1 MLHHRIRQ
9 AALAGFSGPAFSDAT
24 LPMAL
29 PAASP
34 TALPMAAAP
43 SRRSFLKAAGAGGA
57 LILGAHL
64 PLPARAAEGAPPKIV
79 GPADPRP
86 QLFVVIAPD
95 NTVTV
100 LAKHLDK
107 GQGIV
112 TGLATIVAE
121 ELDADWAQ
129 LRGAFAPADSKLYA
143 NHFFGLQ
150 GTGGSTAIA
159 NSWDELRMAGA
170 AARAM
175 LVATAAARWSVPT
188 GEVAVA
194 KGVVSH
200 AASKRSFTF
209 GDLAA
214 DAAKLP
220 VPQSV
225 ALKDPKDYTLI
236 GKPGLHRLDHVSKT
250 DGSAVFALDIR
261 RPGQVT
267 AVLARSPRF
276 GGTVKAVDDAAARAV
291 PGVID
296 VLTLPVGVA
305 VLAKNTW
312 TAIKGRDAL
321 KITWDDAKAEMRGT
335 DQMLADYRKLA
346 ETPGAV
352 AANKGDVAKAFG
364 AAANAGTVIEADF
377 TFPYLAHAPMEP
389 LNAVVALNPDGGCTI
404 WAGAQFQ
411 GVEQLVVAHVLG
423 CKPEQVKIETQ
434 WAGGSFGRRATTNAD
449 YIAEAAVIAKA
460 YGKAPVHLVWTRE
473 DDIQGGRYR
482 PLFLHRIKAAV
493 DKAGSL
499 VAWQQRIVGQSFMA
513 GTPFEAVMVKNGVDE
528 TAVEGASDMAYPVPN
543 LAVDLHTPP
552 SPVTTLWWRSVGHTH
567 TAYAKEVMIDRLAK
581 AAGKDPVA
589 FRMELLK
596 DHPRL
601 QGVLKLAAEKAG
613 WGKPLAKGQGRG
625 VAVHESFGS
634 FVAHVA
640 EVTVDGKGH
649 VKVDRVVVAID
660 CGQVVNPDIVKS
672 QMEGGTGW
680 GIGHALRGE
689 ITLTGGLVDQSN
701 FDGFLP
707 LRMSDMPS
715 VEVHIVPSPER
726 PTGAGEP
733 GVPTSAPAV
742 ANAVFSVTGQ
752 PLQNLPFSRAG
763 VV

>member
-1 MLHHRIRQ
+1 MLHHLIRQ
-9 AALAGFSGPAFSDAT
+9 AAQSGFPGDAFGRT
-24 LPMAL
+24 LVQV
-29 PAASP
+29 
-34 TALPMAAAP
+34 AP
-43 SRRSFLKAAGAGGA
+43 SRRNFLKAAGAGGA

-64 PLPARAAEGAPPKIV
+64 PLPALAAGGAPPGIV

-86 QLFVVIAPD
+86 HLFVIIAPD

-129 LRGAFAPADSKLYA
+129 MRGAFAPADSKLYG
-143 NHFFGLQ
+143 NHFFGIQ

-175 LVATAAARWSVPT
+175 LVAAAAARWNVPT
-188 GEVAVA
+188 GEVTVA

-200 AASKRSFTF
+200 AASNRRFTF
-209 GDLAA
+209 GELAV

-220 VPQSV
+220 VPQNV
-225 ALKDPKDYTLI
+225 ALKAAKDYTLI
-236 GKPGLHRLDHVSKT
+236 GKPGLHRLDHASKT
-250 DGSAVFALDIR
+250 DGSAIFAMDIR

-276 GGTVKAVDDAAARAV
+276 GGTVKSVDDKAARAV

-305 VLAKNTW
+305 VIAKNTW
-312 TAIKGRDAL
+312 TAIKGREAL
-321 KITWDDAKAEMRGT
+321 KIVWDDSKAETRGT

-346 ETPGAV
+346 QTPGAV
-352 AANKGDVAKAFG
+352 AADKGDVAKAFAG
-364 AAANAGTVIEADF
+364 AAAVVEGEFV
-377 TFPYLAHAPMEP
+377 FPYLAHAPMEP
-389 LNAVVALNPDGGCTI
+389 LNATVALNPDGGCTI
-404 WAGAQFQ
+404 WAGSQFQ
-411 GVEQLVVAHVLG
+411 GVEQMVVAHVLG
-423 CKPEQVKIETQ
+423 CTPEQVKIETQ

-449 YIAEAAVIAKA
+449 YIAEAAIIAKA

-473 DDIQGGRYR
+473 DDIKGGRYR
-482 PLFLHRIKAAV
+482 PLFLHSIKAAV
-493 DKAGSL
+493 DSSGAL
-499 VAWQQRIVGQSFMA
+499 VAWRQRIVGQSFMT
-513 GTPFEAVMVKNGVDE
+513 GTPFEKMMVKNGVDA
-528 TAVEGASDMAYPVPN
+528 TSVEGASDMAYAVPN
-543 LAVDLHTPP
+543 LAVDLHSPT

-567 TAYAKEVMIDRLAK
+567 TAYAKEVMIDQLAK
-581 AAGKDPVA
+581 AAGKDPLA
-589 FRMELLK
+589 FRLAMLK
-596 DHPRL
+596 DHPRMAN
-601 QGVLKLAAEKAG
+601 VLMLAAEKAG
-613 WGKPLAKGQGRG
+613 WDKPLPKGKGRG
-625 VAVHESFGS
+625 VAVHESFNT

-640 EVTVDGKGH
+640 EVTVSDKGH
-649 VKVDRVVVAID
+649 VTVDRVVVAVD
-660 CGQVVNPDIVKS
+660 CGQVVNPDVVTA
-672 QMEGGTGW
+672 QMEGATGW

-689 ITLTGGLVDQSN
+689 ITLTDGLVDQSN

-707 LRMSDMPS
+707 LRMSDMPK
-715 VEVHIVPSPER
+715 VEVHIVDSHER

-742 ANAVFSVTGQ
+742 ANAVFAVTGKPVQ
-752 PLQNLPFSRAG
+752 TLPFSRG
-763 VV
+763 GMV

>member
-1 MLHHRIRQ
+1 MDI
-9 AALAGFSGPAFSDAT
+9 AAKP
-24 LPMAL
+24 LP
-29 PAASP
+29 
-34 TALPMAAAP
+34 TP
-43 SRRSFLKAAGAGGA
+43 SRRSFLKAVGAGGGA
-57 LILGAHL
+57 LVIGAHL
-64 PLPARAAEGAPPKIV
+64 PMPALAAEAAPKII

-86 QLFVVIAPD
+86 QLFIIIAPD

-129 LRGAFAPADSKLYA
+129 VRGAFAPADNKLYA
-143 NHFFGLQ
+143 NHFFGVQ
-150 GTGGSTAIA
+150 GTGGSTAVA

-175 LVATAAARWSVPT
+175 LVATAAARWNVPA
-188 GEVAVA
+188 GEVTVA
-194 KGVVSH
+194 KGVVRH
-200 AASKRSFTF
+200 AASGRSFTF
-209 GDLAA
+209 GDLAT

-220 VPQSV
+220 VPQQV
-225 ALKDPKDYTLI
+225 KLKEAKDYVLI
-236 GKPGLHRLDHVSKT
+236 GKPDLHRLDHISKT
-250 DGSAVFALDIR
+250 NGTAIFAMDIR

-276 GGTVKAVDDAAARAV
+276 GGTVKSVDDAAARKV
-291 PGVID
+291 PGVIE

-305 VLAKNTW
+305 VIAKNTW
-312 TAIKGRDAL
+312 AATQGREAL
-321 KITWDDAKAEMRGT
+321 KITWDDAKAETRGT
-335 DQMLADYRKLA
+335 DAMLADYRKLA
-346 ETPGAV
+346 DQPGAV
-352 AANKGDVAKAFG
+352 AANKGDADKTFTTV
-364 AAANAGTVIEADF
+364 AANGGHVIDGEF
-377 TFPYLAHAPMEP
+377 VFPYLAHAPMEP

-404 WAGAQFQ
+404 WAGSQFQ
-411 GVEQLVVAHVLG
+411 GVEQMVVAGVLG

-434 WAGGSFGRRATTNAD
+434 WAGGSFGRRATPNGD
-449 YIAEAAVIAKA
+449 YIAEAAMIAKA
-460 YGKAPVHLVWTRE
+460 YPKAPVHLVWTRE
-473 DDIQGGRYR
+473 DDIKGGRYR

-493 DKAGSL
+493 DAKGNL
-499 VAWQQRIVGQSFMA
+499 VAWKQRIVGQSFMA

-528 TAVEGASDMAYPVPN
+528 TSVEGASDMAYPVPN
-543 LAVDLHTPP
+543 LAVDLHSPT

-589 FRMELLK
+589 FRMEMLK

-601 QGVLKLAAEKAG
+601 AGVLKLAADKAG
-613 WGKPLAKGQGRG
+613 WGQPLAKGKGRG
-625 VAVHESFGS
+625 VAVHESFNTY
-634 FVAHVA
+634 VAHVA
-640 EVTVDGKGH
+640 DVTVDAKGQ

-660 CGQVVNPDIVKS
+660 CGEVVNPDIVKA
-672 QMEGGTGW
+672 QMEGGAGW

-689 ITLTGGLVDQSN
+689 ITMTDGLVDQGN
-701 FDGFLP
+701 FDSFLP
-707 LRMSDMPS
+707 LRMSDMPA
-715 VEVHIVPSPER
+715 VEVHIVPSHER

-733 GVPTSAPAV
+733 GVPTVAPAV

-752 PLQNLPFSRAG
+752 PLQTLPFSRDG
-763 VV
+763 IV

>member
-1 MLHHRIRQ
+1 MLHHLIRQ
-9 AALAGFSGPAFSDAT
+9 AAQSGFPDDSFGRT
-24 LPMAL
+24 LVQV
-29 PAASP
+29 
-34 TALPMAAAP
+34 AP
-43 SRRSFLKAAGAGGA
+43 SRRNFLKAAGAGGA

-64 PLPARAAEGAPPKIV
+64 PLPALAASGAPAGIV

-86 QLFVVIAPD
+86 HLFVIIAPD

-129 LRGAFAPADSKLYA
+129 MRGAFAPADSKLYG
-143 NHFFGLQ
+143 NHFFGIQ

-175 LVATAAARWSVPT
+175 LVATAAARWNVPT
-188 GEVAVA
+188 GEVTVA

-200 AASKRSFTF
+200 AASNRRFTF
-209 GDLAA
+209 GELAE

-220 VPQSV
+220 VPQTV
-225 ALKDPKDYTLI
+225 ALKAAKDYTLI
-236 GKPGLHRLDHVSKT
+236 GKPGLHRLDHASKT
-250 DGSAVFALDIR
+250 DGSAIFAMDIR

-276 GGTVKAVDDAAARAV
+276 GGTVKSVDDAAARAV
-291 PGVID
+291 PGVLD

-305 VLAKNTW
+305 VIAKNTW
-312 TAIKGRDAL
+312 TAIKGREAL
-321 KITWDDAKAEMRGT
+321 KIVWDDGKAETRGT

-346 ETPGAV
+346 QIPGAV
-352 AANKGDVAKAFG
+352 AADKGDVAKAFAG
-364 AAANAGTVIEADF
+364 AAAVVEGEFV
-377 TFPYLAHAPMEP
+377 FPYLAHAPMEP
-389 LNAVVALNPDGGCTI
+389 LNATVALNPDGGCTI
-404 WAGAQFQ
+404 WAGSQFQ
-411 GVEQLVVAHVLG
+411 GVEQMVVAHVLG

-449 YIAEAAVIAKA
+449 YIAEAAIIAKA

-482 PLFLHRIKAAV
+482 PLFLHQIKAAV
-493 DKAGSL
+493 DSSGAL
-499 VAWQQRIVGQSFMA
+499 VAWRQRIVGQSFMA
-513 GTPFEAVMVKNGVDE
+513 GTPFEKMMVKNGVDA
-528 TAVEGASDMAYPVPN
+528 TSVEGASDMAYAVPN
-543 LAVDLHTPP
+543 LAVDLHSPA

-567 TAYAKEVMIDRLAK
+567 TAYAKEVMIDQLAK
-581 AAGKDPVA
+581 AAGKDPLA
-589 FRMELLK
+589 FRLAMLK
-596 DHPRL
+596 DHPRMVN
-601 QGVLKLAAEKAG
+601 VLTLAAEKAG
-613 WGKPLAKGQGRG
+613 WDKPLPKGKGRG
-625 VAVHESFGS
+625 VAVHESFNT

-640 EVTVDGKGH
+640 EVTVSDKGH
-649 VKVDRVVVAID
+649 VTVDRVVVAVD
-660 CGQVVNPDIVKS
+660 CGQVVNPDVVTA
-672 QMEGGTGW
+672 QMEGATGW

-689 ITLTGGLVDQSN
+689 ITLTNGLVDQSN

-707 LRMSDMPS
+707 LRMSDMPK
-715 VEVHIVPSPER
+715 VEVHLVDSHER

-742 ANAVFSVTGQ
+742 ANAVFAVTGKPVQ
-752 PLQNLPFSRAG
+752 TLPFSRG
-763 VV
+763 GMV

>member
-1 MLHHRIRQ
+1 MLHHLIRQ
-9 AALAGFSGPAFSDAT
+9 AAQSGFPGDAFGRT
-24 LPMAL
+24 LVQV
-29 PAASP
+29 
-34 TALPMAAAP
+34 AP
-43 SRRSFLKAAGAGGA
+43 SRRNFLKAAGAGGA

-64 PLPARAAEGAPPKIV
+64 PLPALAASGAPPGIV

-86 QLFVVIAPD
+86 HLFVIIAPD

-129 LRGAFAPADSKLYA
+129 MRGAFAPADSKLYG
-143 NHFFGLQ
+143 NHFFGIQ

-175 LVATAAARWSVPT
+175 LVAAAAARWNVPA
-188 GEVAVA
+188 GEVTVA

-200 AASKRSFTF
+200 AASNRRFTF
-209 GDLAA
+209 GELAE

-220 VPQSV
+220 VPQKV
-225 ALKDPKDYTLI
+225 ALKAAKDYTLI

-250 DGSAVFALDIR
+250 DGSAIFAMDIR

-276 GGTVKAVDDAAARAV
+276 GGTVKSVDDKAARAV

-305 VLAKNTW
+305 VIAKNTW
-312 TAIKGRDAL
+312 TAIKGREAL
-321 KITWDDAKAEMRGT
+321 KIVWDDSKAETRGT

-346 ETPGAV
+346 QIPGAV
-352 AANKGDVAKAFG
+352 AADKGDVAKAFAG
-364 AAANAGTVIEADF
+364 AAAVVEGEFV
-377 TFPYLAHAPMEP
+377 FPYLAHAPMEP
-389 LNAVVALNPDGGCTI
+389 LNATVALNPDGGCTI
-404 WAGAQFQ
+404 WAGSQFQ
-411 GVEQLVVAHVLG
+411 GVEQMVVAHVLG

-449 YIAEAAVIAKA
+449 YIAEAAIIAKA

-473 DDIQGGRYR
+473 DDIKGGRYR
-482 PLFLHRIKAAV
+482 PLFLHSIKAAV
-493 DKAGSL
+493 DSSGAL
-499 VAWQQRIVGQSFMA
+499 VAWRQRIVGQSFMA
-513 GTPFEAVMVKNGVDE
+513 GTPFEKMMVKNGVDA
-528 TAVEGASDMAYPVPN
+528 TSVEGASDMAYAVPN
-543 LAVDLHTPP
+543 LAVDLHSPT

-567 TAYAKEVMIDRLAK
+567 TAYAKEVMIDQLAK
-581 AAGKDPVA
+581 AAGKDPLA
-589 FRMELLK
+589 FRLAMLK
-596 DHPRL
+596 DHPRMAN
-601 QGVLKLAAEKAG
+601 VLTLAAEKAG
-613 WGKPLAKGQGRG
+613 WDKPLPKGKGRG
-625 VAVHESFGS
+625 VAVHESFNT

-640 EVTVDGKGH
+640 EVTVSDKGH
-649 VKVDRVVVAID
+649 VTVDRVVVAVD
-660 CGQVVNPDIVKS
+660 CGQVVNPDVVTA
-672 QMEGGTGW
+672 QMEGATGW

-689 ITLTGGLVDQSN
+689 ITLTDGLVDQSN

-707 LRMSDMPS
+707 LRMSDMPK
-715 VEVHIVPSPER
+715 VEVHIVDSHER

-742 ANAVFSVTGQ
+742 ANAVFAVTGKPVQ
-752 PLQNLPFSRAG
+752 TLPFSRG
-763 VV
+763 GMV

>member
-1 MLHHRIRQ
+1 MLHHLIRQ
-9 AALAGFSGPAFSDAT
+9 AAQSGFPDDAFGRT
-24 LPMAL
+24 LVQV
-29 PAASP
+29 
-34 TALPMAAAP
+34 AP
-43 SRRSFLKAAGAGGA
+43 SRRNFLKAAGAGGA

-64 PLPARAAEGAPPKIV
+64 PLPALAASGAPPGIV

-86 QLFVVIAPD
+86 HLFVIIAPD

-129 LRGAFAPADSKLYA
+129 MRGAFAPADSKLYG
-143 NHFFGLQ
+143 NHFFGIQ

-175 LVATAAARWSVPT
+175 LVAAAAARWNVPT
-188 GEVAVA
+188 GEVTVA

-200 AASKRSFTF
+200 AASNRRFTF
-209 GDLAA
+209 GELAV

-220 VPQSV
+220 VPQTV
-225 ALKDPKDYTLI
+225 ALKAAKDYTLI

-250 DGSAVFALDIR
+250 DGSAIFAMDIR

-276 GGTVKAVDDAAARAV
+276 GGTVKSVDDAAARAV

-305 VLAKNTW
+305 VIAKNTW
-312 TAIKGRDAL
+312 TAIKGREAL
-321 KITWDDAKAEMRGT
+321 KIVWDDSKAETRGT

-346 ETPGAV
+346 QIPGAV
-352 AANKGDVAKAFG
+352 AADKGDVAKAFAG
-364 AAANAGTVIEADF
+364 AAAVVEGEFV
-377 TFPYLAHAPMEP
+377 FPYLAHAPMEP
-389 LNAVVALNPDGGCTI
+389 LNATVALNPDGGCTI
-404 WAGAQFQ
+404 WAGSQFQ
-411 GVEQLVVAHVLG
+411 GVEQMVVAHVLG

-449 YIAEAAVIAKA
+449 YIAEAAIIAKA

-473 DDIQGGRYR
+473 DDIKGGRYR
-482 PLFLHRIKAAV
+482 PLFLHTIKAAV
-493 DKAGSL
+493 DSSGAL
-499 VAWQQRIVGQSFMA
+499 VAWRQRIVGQSFMA
-513 GTPFEAVMVKNGVDE
+513 GTPFEKMMVKNGVDA
-528 TAVEGASDMAYPVPN
+528 TSVEGASDMAYAVPN
-543 LAVDLHTPP
+543 LAVDLHSPT

-567 TAYAKEVMIDRLAK
+567 TAYAKEVMIDQLAK
-581 AAGKDPVA
+581 AAGKDPLA
-589 FRMELLK
+589 FRLAMLK
-596 DHPRL
+596 DHPRMAN
-601 QGVLKLAAEKAG
+601 VLTLAAEKAG
-613 WGKPLAKGQGRG
+613 WDKPLPKGKGRG
-625 VAVHESFGS
+625 VAVHESFNT

-640 EVTVDGKGH
+640 EVTVSDKGH
-649 VKVDRVVVAID
+649 VTVDRVVVAVD
-660 CGQVVNPDIVKS
+660 CGQVVNPDVVTA
-672 QMEGGTGW
+672 QMEGATGW

-689 ITLTGGLVDQSN
+689 ITLTDGLVDQSN

-707 LRMSDMPS
+707 LRMSDMPK
-715 VEVHIVPSPER
+715 VEVHIVDSHER

-742 ANAVFSVTGQ
+742 ANAVFAVTGKPVQ
-752 PLQNLPFSRAG
+752 TLPFSRG
-763 VV
+763 GMV

>member
-1 MLHHRIRQ
+1 MLHHLIRQ
-9 AALAGFSGPAFSDAT
+9 AAENGFQNT
-24 LPMAL
+24 
-29 PAASP
+29 
-34 TALPMAAAP
+34 TALPELAFRAAP
-43 SRRSFLKAAGAGGA
+43 SRRSFLKAAGIGGGA
-57 LILGAHL
+57 LVLGAHV
-64 PLPARAAEGAPPKIV
+64 PLPALAAGPAPAGIV

-86 QLFVVIAPD
+86 QLFVIVAPD

-129 LRGAFAPADSKLYA
+129 VRGAFAPADSKLYG
-143 NHFFGLQ
+143 NHFFGIQ
-150 GTGGSTAIA
+150 GTGGSTAVA

-175 LVATAAARWSVPT
+175 LVATAAARWTVPA
-188 GEVAVA
+188 GEVTVA

-200 AASKRSFTF
+200 ARSGRGFTF
-209 GDLAA
+209 GELAT

-225 ALKDPKDYTLI
+225 ALKDPKDYVLI
-236 GKPGLHRLDHVSKT
+236 GRPDLHRLDHVSKT
-250 DGSAVFALDIR
+250 DGTAIFAMDIR

-276 GGTVKAVDDAAARAV
+276 GGTVKSVDDAAARAI
-291 PGVID
+291 PGVLE

-312 TAIKGRDAL
+312 TAIKGREAL
-321 KITWDDAKAEMRGT
+321 KITWDDSKAETRGT
-335 DQMLADYRKLA
+335 ERMLADYRKLA
-346 ETPGAV
+346 DTAGAV
-352 AANKGDVAKAFG
+352 AASKGDADKAFAE
-364 AAANAGTVIEADF
+364 AATVVEAEF

-389 LNAVVALNPDGGCTI
+389 LNAVVALNPEGGCTI
-404 WAGAQFQ
+404 WAGSQFQ
-411 GVEQLVVAHVLG
+411 GVEQMVVAHILG

-434 WAGGSFGRRATTNAD
+434 WAGGSFGRRATTTAD
-449 YIAEAAVIAKA
+449 YIAEAAIVAKA

-493 DKAGSL
+493 DKAGTL
-499 VAWQQRIVGQSFMA
+499 VAWRQRIVGQSFMA
-513 GTPFEAVMVKNGVDE
+513 GTPFEKVMVKDGVDA
-528 TAVEGASDMAYPVPN
+528 TMVEGASDMAYAVPN
-543 LAVDLHTPP
+543 LAVDAHSPA

-581 AAGKDPVA
+581 AAGKDPLA
-589 FRMELLK
+589 FRLEMLK

-601 QGVLKLAAEKAG
+601 AGVLKLAAEKAG
-613 WGKPLAKGQGRG
+613 WGQPLAKGRGRG
-625 VAVHESFGS
+625 VAVHESFNS

-640 EVTVDGKGH
+640 EVTVDDKGH

-660 CGQVVNPDIVKS
+660 CGRVINPDIVKA

-689 ITLTGGLVDQSN
+689 ITMTDGIVDQSN
-701 FDGFLP
+701 FDSFLP
-707 LRMSDMPS
+707 MRMSDMPA
-715 VEVHIVPSPER
+715 VEVHIVPSQER

-752 PLQNLPFSRAG
+752 PLQSLPFSRAG
-763 VV
+763 LV

>member
-1 MLHHRIRQ
+1 MLHHLIRQ
-9 AALAGFSGPAFSDAT
+9 AAQSGFPSDAFGRT
-24 LPMAL
+24 LAQV
-29 PAASP
+29 
-34 TALPMAAAP
+34 AP
-43 SRRSFLKAAGAGGA
+43 SRRNFLKAAGAGGA

-64 PLPARAAEGAPPKIV
+64 PLPALAASGAPPGIV

-86 QLFVVIAPD
+86 HLFVIIAPD

-129 LRGAFAPADSKLYA
+129 MRGAFAPADSKLYG
-143 NHFFGLQ
+143 NHFFGIQ

-175 LVATAAARWSVPT
+175 LVAAAAARWNAPV
-188 GEVAVA
+188 GEITVA

-200 AASKRSFTF
+200 AATNRRFTF
-209 GDLAA
+209 GELAV

-220 VPQSV
+220 VPQNV
-225 ALKDPKDYTLI
+225 ALKAAKDYTLI
-236 GKPGLHRLDHVSKT
+236 GKPGLHRLDHASKT
-250 DGSAVFALDIR
+250 DGSAIFAMDIR

-276 GGTVKAVDDAAARAV
+276 GGTVKSVDDKAARAL
-291 PGVID
+291 PGVLD

-305 VLAKNTW
+305 VIAKNTW
-312 TAIKGRDAL
+312 TAIKGREAL
-321 KITWDDAKAEMRGT
+321 KIVWDDSKAETRGT

-346 ETPGAV
+346 DQPGAV
-352 AANKGDVAKAFG
+352 AANKGDVAKAFAS
-364 AAANAGTVIEADF
+364 AAKVVESEF
-377 TFPYLAHAPMEP
+377 VFPYLAHAPMEP
-389 LNAVVALNPDGGCTI
+389 LNATVALNPDGGCTI
-404 WAGAQFQ
+404 WAGSQFQ
-411 GVEQLVVAHVLG
+411 GVEQMVVAHVLG

-449 YIAEAAVIAKA
+449 YIAEAAIIAKA

-482 PLFLHRIKAAV
+482 PLFLHQIKAAV
-493 DKAGSL
+493 DSSGAL
-499 VAWQQRIVGQSFMA
+499 VAWRQRIVGQSFMA
-513 GTPFEAVMVKNGVDE
+513 GTPFEKMMVKNGVDA
-528 TAVEGASDMAYPVPN
+528 TSVEGASDMAYAVPN
-543 LAVDLHTPP
+543 LAVDLHSPA

-567 TAYAKEVMIDRLAK
+567 TAYAKEVMIDQLAK
-581 AAGKDPVA
+581 AAGKDPLA
-589 FRMELLK
+589 FRLAMLK
-596 DHPRL
+596 DHPRMAN
-601 QGVLKLAAEKAG
+601 VLTLAAEKAG
-613 WGKPLAKGQGRG
+613 WDKPLPKGKGRG
-625 VAVHESFGS
+625 VAVHESFNT

-640 EVTVDGKGH
+640 EVTVSDKGH
-649 VKVDRVVVAID
+649 VTVDRVVVAVD
-660 CGQVVNPDIVKS
+660 CGQVVNPDVVTA
-672 QMEGGTGW
+672 QMEGATGW

-689 ITLTGGLVDQSN
+689 ITLTDGLVDQSN

-707 LRMSDMPS
+707 LRMSDMPK
-715 VEVHIVPSPER
+715 VEVHLVDSHER

-742 ANAVFSVTGQ
+742 ANAVFAVTGKPVQ
-752 PLQNLPFSRAG
+752 TLPFSRG
-763 VV
+763 GMV

>member
-1 MLHHRIRQ
+1 MLHHLIRQ
-9 AALAGFSGPAFSDAT
+9 AAQSGFPGDAFGRTLAQV
-24 LPMAL
+24 
-29 PAASP
+29 
-34 TALPMAAAP
+34 AP
-43 SRRSFLKAAGAGGA
+43 SRRNFLKAAGAGGA

-64 PLPARAAEGAPPKIV
+64 PLPALAAGGAPAGIV

-86 QLFVVIAPD
+86 HLFVIIAPD

-129 LRGAFAPADSKLYA
+129 MRGAFAPADSKLYG
-143 NHFFGLQ
+143 NHFFGIQ

-175 LVATAAARWSVPT
+175 LVAAAAARWNVPT
-188 GEVAVA
+188 GEVTVA

-200 AASKRSFTF
+200 AASNRRFTF
-209 GDLAA
+209 GELAE

-220 VPQSV
+220 VPQKV
-225 ALKDPKDYTLI
+225 ALKAAKDYTLI

-250 DGSAVFALDIR
+250 DGSAIFAMDIR

-276 GGTVKAVDDAAARAV
+276 GGTVKSVDDKAARAV
-291 PGVID
+291 PGVLD

-305 VLAKNTW
+305 VIAKNTW
-312 TAIKGRDAL
+312 TAIKGREAL
-321 KITWDDAKAEMRGT
+321 TIVWDDSKAETRGT

-346 ETPGAV
+346 QIPGAV
-352 AANKGDVAKAFG
+352 AADKGDVAKAFAG
-364 AAANAGTVIEADF
+364 AAAVVEGEFV
-377 TFPYLAHAPMEP
+377 FPYLAHAPMEP
-389 LNAVVALNPDGGCTI
+389 LNATVALNPDGGCTI
-404 WAGAQFQ
+404 WAGSQFQ
-411 GVEQLVVAHVLG
+411 GVEQMVVAHVLG

-449 YIAEAAVIAKA
+449 YIAEAAIIAKA

-473 DDIQGGRYR
+473 DDIKGGRYR
-482 PLFLHRIKAAV
+482 PLFLHSIKAAV
-493 DKAGSL
+493 DSSGAL
-499 VAWQQRIVGQSFMA
+499 VAWRQRIVGQSFMA
-513 GTPFEAVMVKNGVDE
+513 GTPFEKMMVKNGVDA
-528 TAVEGASDMAYPVPN
+528 TSVEGASDMAYAVPN
-543 LAVDLHTPP
+543 LAVDLHSPT

-567 TAYAKEVMIDRLAK
+567 TAYAKEVMIDQLAK
-581 AAGKDPVA
+581 AAGKDPLA
-589 FRMELLK
+589 FRLAMLK
-596 DHPRL
+596 DHPRMAN
-601 QGVLKLAAEKAG
+601 VLTLAAEKAG
-613 WGKPLAKGQGRG
+613 WNKPLPKGKGRG
-625 VAVHESFGS
+625 VAVHESFNT

-640 EVTVDGKGH
+640 EVTVSDKGH
-649 VKVDRVVVAID
+649 VTVDRVVVAVD
-660 CGQVVNPDIVKS
+660 CGQVVNPDVVTA
-672 QMEGGTGW
+672 QMEGATGW

-689 ITLTGGLVDQSN
+689 ITLTDGLVDQSN

-707 LRMSDMPS
+707 LRMSDMPK
-715 VEVHIVPSPER
+715 VEVHIVDSHER

-742 ANAVFSVTGQ
+742 ANAVFAVTGKPVQ
-752 PLQNLPFSRAG
+752 TLPFSRSG
-763 VV
+763 MV

>member
-1 MLHHRIRQ
+1 MLHHLIRQ
-9 AALAGFSGPAFSDAT
+9 AAQSGFPGESFGRT
-24 LPMAL
+24 LVQV
-29 PAASP
+29 
-34 TALPMAAAP
+34 AP
-43 SRRSFLKAAGAGGA
+43 SRRNFLKAAGAGGA

-64 PLPARAAEGAPPKIV
+64 PLPALAASGAPPGIV

-86 QLFVVIAPD
+86 HLFVIIAPD

-129 LRGAFAPADSKLYA
+129 MRGAFAPADSKLYG
-143 NHFFGLQ
+143 NHFFGIQ

-175 LVATAAARWSVPT
+175 LVATAAARWNVPA
-188 GEVAVA
+188 GEVTVA

-200 AASKRSFTF
+200 AASNRRFTF
-209 GDLAA
+209 GELAV

-220 VPQSV
+220 VPQKV
-225 ALKDPKDYTLI
+225 ALKAAKDYTLI
-236 GKPGLHRLDHVSKT
+236 GKPGLHRLDHASKT
-250 DGSAVFALDIR
+250 DGSAIFAMDIR

-276 GGTVKAVDDAAARAV
+276 GGTVKSVDDKAARAV
-291 PGVID
+291 PGVLD

-305 VLAKNTW
+305 VIAKNTW
-312 TAIKGRDAL
+312 TAIKGREAL
-321 KITWDDAKAEMRGT
+321 KIVWDDSKAETRGT

-346 ETPGAV
+346 QIPGAV
-352 AANKGDVAKAFG
+352 AADKGDVAKAFAG
-364 AAANAGTVIEADF
+364 AAAVVEGEFV
-377 TFPYLAHAPMEP
+377 FPYLAHAPMEP
-389 LNAVVALNPDGGCTI
+389 LNATVALNPDGGCTI
-404 WAGAQFQ
+404 WAGSQFQ
-411 GVEQLVVAHVLG
+411 GVEQMVVAHVLG
-423 CKPEQVKIETQ
+423 CKPEQVTIETQ

-449 YIAEAAVIAKA
+449 YIAEAAIIAKA

-473 DDIQGGRYR
+473 DDIKGGRYR
-482 PLFLHRIKAAV
+482 PLFLHSIKAAV
-493 DKAGSL
+493 DSSGAL
-499 VAWQQRIVGQSFMA
+499 VAWRQRIVGQSFMA
-513 GTPFEAVMVKNGVDE
+513 GTPFEKMMVKNGVDA
-528 TAVEGASDMAYPVPN
+528 TSVEGASDMAYAVPN
-543 LAVDLHTPP
+543 LAVDLHSPT

-567 TAYAKEVMIDRLAK
+567 TAYAKEVMIDQLAK
-581 AAGKDPVA
+581 AAGKDPLA
-589 FRMELLK
+589 FRLAMLK
-596 DHPRL
+596 DHPRMAN
-601 QGVLKLAAEKAG
+601 VLTLAAEKAG
-613 WGKPLAKGQGRG
+613 WDKPLPKGKGRG
-625 VAVHESFGS
+625 VAVHESFNT

-640 EVTVDGKGH
+640 EVTVSDKGH
-649 VKVDRVVVAID
+649 VTVDRVVVAVD
-660 CGQVVNPDIVKS
+660 CGQVVNPDVVTA
-672 QMEGGTGW
+672 QMEGATGW

-689 ITLTGGLVDQSN
+689 ITLTDGLVDQSN

-707 LRMSDMPS
+707 LRMSDMPK
-715 VEVHIVPSPER
+715 VEVHIVDSHER

-742 ANAVFSVTGQ
+742 ANAVFAVTGKPVQ
-752 PLQNLPFSRAG
+752 TLPFSRG
-763 VV
+763 GMV

>member
-1 MLHHRIRQ
+1 MLHHLIRQ
-9 AALAGFSGPAFSDAT
+9 AAQSGFPNDAFGRT
-24 LPMAL
+24 LVQV
-29 PAASP
+29 
-34 TALPMAAAP
+34 AP
-43 SRRSFLKAAGAGGA
+43 SRRNLLKAAGAGGA

-64 PLPARAAEGAPPKIV
+64 PLPALAASGAPPGIV

-86 QLFVVIAPD
+86 HLFVIIAPD

-129 LRGAFAPADSKLYA
+129 MRGAFAPADSKLYG
-143 NHFFGLQ
+143 NHFFGIQ

-175 LVATAAARWSVPT
+175 LVAAAAARWNVPT
-188 GEVAVA
+188 GEVTVA

-200 AASKRSFTF
+200 AASNRRFTF
-209 GDLAA
+209 GELAA

-220 VPQSV
+220 VPQTV
-225 ALKDPKDYTLI
+225 ALKAAKDYALI
-236 GKPGLHRLDHVSKT
+236 GKPGLHRLDHASKT
-250 DGSAVFALDIR
+250 DGSAIFAMDIR

-276 GGTVKAVDDAAARAV
+276 GGTVKSVDDKAARAM

-305 VLAKNTW
+305 VIAKNTW
-312 TAIKGRDAL
+312 TAIKGREAL
-321 KITWDDAKAEMRGT
+321 TITWDDSKAETRGT

-346 ETPGAV
+346 QIPGAV
-352 AANKGDVAKAFG
+352 AADKGDVAKAFAG
-364 AAANAGTVIEADF
+364 AAAAVEGEFV
-377 TFPYLAHAPMEP
+377 FPYLAHAPMEP
-389 LNAVVALNPDGGCTI
+389 LNATVALTPDGGCTI
-404 WAGAQFQ
+404 WAGSQFQ
-411 GVEQLVVAHVLG
+411 GVEQMVVAHVLG

-449 YIAEAAVIAKA
+449 YIAEAAIIAKA

-473 DDIQGGRYR
+473 DDIKGGRYR
-482 PLFLHRIKAAV
+482 PLFLHSIKAAV
-493 DKAGSL
+493 DSSGAL
-499 VAWQQRIVGQSFMA
+499 VAWRQRIVGQSFMA
-513 GTPFEAVMVKNGVDE
+513 GTPFEKMMVKNGVDA
-528 TAVEGASDMAYPVPN
+528 TSVEGASDMAYAVPN
-543 LAVDLHTPP
+543 LAVDLHSPT

-567 TAYAKEVMIDRLAK
+567 TAYAKEVMIDQLAK
-581 AAGKDPVA
+581 AAGKDPLA
-589 FRMELLK
+589 FRLAMLK
-596 DHPRL
+596 DHPRMAN
-601 QGVLKLAAEKAG
+601 VLTLAAEKAG
-613 WGKPLAKGQGRG
+613 WGKPLPKGKGRG
-625 VAVHESFGS
+625 VAVHESFNT

-640 EVTVDGKGH
+640 EVTVSDKGH
-649 VKVDRVVVAID
+649 VTVDRVVVAVD
-660 CGQVVNPDIVKS
+660 CGQVVNPDVVTA
-672 QMEGGTGW
+672 QMEGATGW

-689 ITLTGGLVDQSN
+689 ITLTDGLVDQSN

-707 LRMSDMPS
+707 LRMSDMPK
-715 VEVHIVPSPER
+715 VEVHIVDSHER

-742 ANAVFSVTGQ
+742 ANAVFAVTGKPVQ
-752 PLQNLPFSRAG
+752 TLPFSRG
-763 VV
+763 GMV